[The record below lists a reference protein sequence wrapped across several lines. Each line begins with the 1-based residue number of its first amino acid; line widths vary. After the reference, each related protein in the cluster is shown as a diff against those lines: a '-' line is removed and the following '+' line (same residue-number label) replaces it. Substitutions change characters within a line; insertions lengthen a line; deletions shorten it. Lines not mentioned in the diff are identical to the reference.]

1 MNKYKIEPENYFSYG
16 DSSMIET
23 TFFSELNKKNQI
35 YGLISYFSDNK
46 KNIAKLITPQKRLEF
61 TVKSKNYKENIALQL
76 VSTKSENVISKKI
89 ENKMNNFGILSE
101 NKTKRIGE
109 KRRMSRILDEVLI
122 SGLEDL
128 KQYPKLNPV
137 DIKVDDSQIISSLSK
152 CWKYRLKIMSLLISA
167 SFNQTANVIFI
178 TYIGL
183 NDAKK
188 ALINL
193 TEEANFDL
201 IKSSS
206 KWLNIIFSESNREA
220 KHFNFEIVS
229 NSLHDILSFSYSML
243 DIKGNLLTF
252 PADEEKVTVLNFT
265 IQVIR

>member
-89 ENKMNNFGILSE
+89 ENKMNNIGILSE

-109 KRRMSRILDEVLI
+109 KRRMSRILGEVLI

-128 KQYPKLNPV
+128 KQYHKLNPV

-188 ALINL
+188 ALTNL

-201 IKSSS
+201 
-206 KWLNIIFSESNREA
+206 FSESNREA